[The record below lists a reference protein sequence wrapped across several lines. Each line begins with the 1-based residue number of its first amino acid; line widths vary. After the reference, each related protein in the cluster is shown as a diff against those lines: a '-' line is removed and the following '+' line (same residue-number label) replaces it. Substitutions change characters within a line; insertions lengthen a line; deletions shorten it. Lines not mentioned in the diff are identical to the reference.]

1 MAFHALGNRVRRWWH
16 GLALEVWHAP
26 EYRLPL
32 PGLEFATGFEP
43 RRADFVAWYLLQS
56 GAVHQSSMRAPRRCT
71 YQELARVHTAEFL
84 DALARPEELA
94 RVFSV
99 DAGLLPVDELINA
112 VRLSVG
118 ATIDA
123 AKHALSPEGARL
135 GRRSLNLLGGFHH
148 AGIARA
154 GGFCPVNDVAVAVAA
169 VRAAGFAG
177 QVVILD
183 LDAHPP
189 DGTAEC
195 LETDSKVWIG
205 SISGSDWGPLP
216 KSVDETVI
224 PGARDAQYLEV
235 LEGLLGR
242 MPARAQLGFVLAGGD
257 VLAGDALGKLEMT
270 LDGVRRRDLLV
281 SDALLH
287 VPSVWLPA
295 GGYSTSAWRALAG
308 TGLALSVAT
317 RTRIPKS
324 YDPLGARYAEVAAT
338 IGREQLGSDDD
349 LSMDDVAED
358 LGLRVEKRRLLLGF
372 YSAAGLEHALHRYGI
387 LHELERLGYGPFRV
401 EIGYLSPGD
410 RMRLFGMGP
419 GLQEHLLIEC
429 MVEKREVGRIPV
441 LYVHWLTLRH
451 PLAHFNDK
459 RPRLPG
465 QEVPGLGLAR
475 EATELLQRMA
485 ARLSL
490 EGVAYRP
497 ASYHTAYAGRG
508 QLTFVD
514 AARQGRFEAL
524 VRDLGHLALLVATTA
539 VAEGRVQLNGAPYAW
554 EPDEMVRW
562 FEAPPL
568 DREVVKAERERCRF
582 TVVAGAATGAAAGP
596 AHAPAQAP
604 GQPPGRGTG

>member
-1 MAFHALGNRVRRWWH
+1 MALHALANRMRRWWH
-16 GLALEVWHAP
+16 GLALEVWHSPA
-26 EYRLPL
+26 YRLPL

-56 GAVHQSSMRAPRRCT
+56 GAITPETLRTPRRCS

-123 AKHALSPEGARL
+123 AMHALSHQGPRL

-154 GGFCPVNDVAVAVAA
+154 GGFCPVNDVAVAIAA
-169 VRAAGFAG
+169 VRAGGLTG

-195 LETDSKVWIG
+195 LEKDDKVWIG
-205 SISGSDWGPLP
+205 SISGADWGPLP
-216 KSVDETVI
+216 RAVDETVI
-224 PGARDAQYLEV
+224 PGAGDAQYLEV

-242 MPARAQLGFVLAGGD
+242 MPAGAQLAFVLAGGD
-257 VLAGDALGKLEMT
+257 VLAGDALGKLALT
-270 LDGVRRRDLLV
+270 LDGVRRRDLMV

-308 TGLALSVAT
+308 TGLALSLAT
-317 RTRIPKS
+317 RARIPRS
-324 YDPLGARYAEVAAT
+324 YDPLGARFAEVAST
-338 IGREQLGSDDD
+338 LGREQLGSGDE

-358 LGLRVEKRRLLLGF
+358 LGIQAQKTRLLLGF
-372 YSAAGLEHALHRYGI
+372 YSAAGLEHAFHRYGV

-401 EIGYLSPGD
+401 EIGHLSPGD
-410 RMRLFGMGP
+410 RMRLFGMDP
-419 GLQEHLLIEC
+419 QQQEHLLVET
-429 MVEKREVGRIPV
+429 MVEKREVARVPV

-475 EATELLQRMA
+475 EAAELLQRMA
-485 ARLSL
+485 ARLDL
-490 EGVAYRP
+490 QGVAYRP

-514 AARQGRFEAL
+514 AVRQGRFEAL
-524 VRDLGHLALLVATTA
+524 VRDLGHLSLLSATSA
-539 VAEGRVQLNGAPYAW
+539 IAEGRVQLNGAPYLW

-562 FEAPPL
+562 FEAPAL
-568 DREVVKAERERCRF
+568 DLELVRQERERCRF
-582 TVVAGAATGAAAGP
+582 TVEANRAGATGP
-596 AHAPAQAP
+596 AHAPAMVP
-604 GQPPGRGTG
+604 GQPPRPEEPK

>member
-43 RRADFVAWYLLQS
+43 RRADFVAWYLVQS
-56 GAVHQSSMRAPRRCT
+56 GALPKSALRAPRRCT
-71 YQELARVHTAEFL
+71 YEELARVHTAEFL

-99 DAGLLPVDELINA
+99 DASLLPVDELVHAI
-112 VRLSVG
+112 RLSVG

-123 AKHALSPEGARL
+123 ARSALSPDGARL

-154 GGFCPVNDVAVAVAA
+154 GGFCPVNDVAVAIAA
-169 VRAAGFAG
+169 VRAGGFDG
-177 QVVILD
+177 QVVVLD

-195 LETDSKVWIG
+195 VEKDGKVWIG

-216 KSVDETVI
+216 AAVDETVI
-224 PGARDAQYLEV
+224 PGAGDAHYLEV

-242 MPARAQLGFVLAGGD
+242 MPQGAQLGFVLAGGD
-257 VLAGDALGKLEMT
+257 VLAGDALGKLSLT
-270 LDGVRRRDLLV
+270 LDGVRRRDLAV

-295 GGYSTSAWRALAG
+295 GGYSSSAWRALAG

-317 RTRIPKS
+317 RTRIPKA
-324 YDPLGARYAEVAAT
+324 YDPLGAKYAEVAAT
-338 IGREQLGSDDD
+338 IGREQLGSTDDF
-349 LSMDDVAED
+349 SMDDVAED
-358 LGLRVEKRRLLLGF
+358 LGLHLTKHHLLLGF

-387 LHELERLGYGPFRV
+387 LHELERLGYGQFRV
-401 EIGYLSPGD
+401 EIGHLSPGD
-410 RMRLFGMGP
+410 RLRVFGTGP
-419 GLQEHLLIEC
+419 GLQEHLVIEC
-429 MVEKREVGRIPV
+429 MVEKREVGRTPV

-490 EGVAYRP
+490 AGVAYRP

-524 VRDLGHLALLVATTA
+524 VRDLGHLPLLSATTA
-539 VAEGRVQLNGAPYAW
+539 VAEGRVELNGATYAW

-562 FEAPPL
+562 FEAPRL
-568 DREVVKAERERCRF
+568 DPEAVKAERERCRF
-582 TVVAGAATGAAAGP
+582 TIAPGGDVPAVVGP
-596 AHAPAQAP
+596 AHAPADVP
-604 GQPPGRGTG
+604 GQPPARGTK